1 MAEKNKDYQLETVS
15 EYTLRDGGKG
25 WVILVKNK
33 K

>member
-1 MAEKNKDYQLETVS
+1 MAEKKKDYELEPVC
-15 EYTLRDGGKG
+15 EYTLRYRGKG

>member
-1 MAEKNKDYQLETVS
+1 MAEKKKDYELETVY
-15 EYTLRDGGKG
+15 EYTLSDGGKG